1 MLKKYL
7 LETCIINM
15 PLKVYNYTFHLKK
28 MTQIKEINCNSVH
41 NATLQIDIQNKQIST
56 TNLEICNYCFFLVW
70 QHYSLEIFFP
80 FCKSETS
87 RWLRSKKLLRR
98 SVPSKSSPT
107 VVWTSTSCWT
117 CPTTSWLN

>member
-15 PLKVYNYTFHLKK
+15 PLKFYNYTFHLKK

-56 TNLEICNYCFFLVW
+56 TNLEICNYCFFRFGSTIPLKF
-70 QHYSLEIFFP
+70 SF
-80 FCKSETS
+80 
-87 RWLRSKKLLRR
+87 RSANQKRQDG
-98 SVPSKSSPT
+98 
-107 VVWTSTSCWT
+107 
-117 CPTTSWLN
+117 

>member
-15 PLKVYNYTFHLKK
+15 PLKFYNYTFHLKK

-56 TNLEICNYCFFLVW
+56 TNLEICNIAFFGLAA
-70 QHYSLEIFFP
+70 LFP
-80 FCKSETS
+80 
-87 RWLRSKKLLRR
+87 
-98 SVPSKSSPT
+98 
-107 VVWTSTSCWT
+107 
-117 CPTTSWLN
+117 